1 MSDAPVPSTTVNI
14 PLAASLPIFLERL
27 RAATVPPNW
36 PERLVTPYIHCE
48 IGHQEL
54 YLRRSHTFRSLG
66 TVGFRAPLDL
76 QARQLTGVFER
87 TIAGTVFL
95 ALWAVFWLTLMVLTI
110 LKHAQSPD
118 APQNPPL
125 GMVIVVCLAC
135 VGLVPFLARAPR
147 SDRHPQRRWVM
158 DVLRGAAGGLEVKSA
173 KLEEGK

>member
-1 MSDAPVPSTTVNI
+1 MSDTTVSSTTVNI
-14 PLAASLPIFLERL
+14 PLAAPLPIFLERL

-36 PERLVTPYIHCE
+36 LEGLVTPYMHCE

-95 ALWAVFWLTLMVLTI
+95 ALWAIFWLTLMVLTI

-147 SDRHPQRRWVM
+147 SDRHPQRRWIM
-158 DVLRGAAGGLEVKSA
+158 DVLRRAAGA
-173 KLEEGK
+173 PAA